1 MGEPSLTLEELLA
14 LQQERREERER
25 ERERGIKIRAP
36 KAAAKKEKKEKPDRR
51 QKHMEPTSAPP
62 APSPVVEAEYGLS
75 HVWINPDVPA
85 HIRNS
90 ALFGVSF

>member
-36 KAAAKKEKKEKPDRR
+36 KAAAKKEKKEKPR
-51 QKHMEPTSAPP
+51 QKHMEPTLAPP
-62 APSPVVEAEYGLS
+62 APSPVMEPEYGLS